1 MSRAATASG
10 KLAQLNSRPGGR
22 EMNRRLAA
30 TVAFLLV
37 AAACD
42 QKDAGK
48 APAGG
53 ADYALVAAGGLR
65 ELLASNAR
73 VIGILDDVE
82 QPYVYA
88 SFHDGWLEWSTDRER
103 RSMIQG
109 RADTYN
115 RPDMSCLGFEYKRL
129 GTPGRA
135 ERYLICEAAGELKV
149 SNALPRSQDF
159 VFPAGALFLQYEPP
173 KETGYPQYY
182 FLRIQK

>member
-1 MSRAATASG
+1 M
-10 KLAQLNSRPGGR
+10 K
-22 EMNRRLAA
+22 RRLA
-30 TVAFLLV
+30 VAVALV
-37 AAACD
+37 LAAAACN
-42 QKDAGK
+42 QRNDAK
-48 APAGG
+48 APAGE
-53 ADYALVAAGGLR
+53 YALIAAGGLQQ
-65 ELLASNAR
+65 LLGSNAK
-73 VIGILDDVE
+73 VYGFLNDVE

-88 SFHDGWLEWSTDRER
+88 SFRDGWLEWSTDKDR

-109 RADTYN
+109 RADSYN

-135 ERYLICEAAGELKV
+135 ERYLVCEALDEVKV